1 MLEGK
6 EGKGREGK
14 GRDRTGNGGRASV
27 PSKMTREV
35 TWWDLYTTRPH
46 ASTPPVPAFASLP
59 LVCQA
64 HLVSRAQSQVYRE
77 NRN

>member
-1 MLEGK
+1 M
-6 EGKGREGK
+6 
-14 GRDRTGNGGRASV
+14 

-46 ASTPPVPAFASLP
+46 ASTPPVPAFASLL